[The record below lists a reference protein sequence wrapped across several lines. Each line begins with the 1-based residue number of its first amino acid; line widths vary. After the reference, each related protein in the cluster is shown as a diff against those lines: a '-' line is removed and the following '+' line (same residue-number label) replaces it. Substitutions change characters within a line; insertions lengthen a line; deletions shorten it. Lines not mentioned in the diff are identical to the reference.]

1 MMEPRRGLCL
11 QTVSVA
17 VGDDDVCAIVVV
29 RRSTDCALLRAR
41 RSSDVTP
48 TVFAAAAADVAAVV
62 RDGENGVCDQ

>member
-48 TVFAAAAADVAAVV
+48 TVFAAADVAAVV